1 MRSSG
6 ESTSEHKGL
15 CSAPSLWVQAE
26 QYHYTGLCSNHDN
39 KRPQN
44 KREALACCQGLG
56 EPYSRPG
63 CKNPVCQNDILHWV
77 NTPTSLLKHLVDQQ
91 LISPH
96 QFGFIPGKSTSMQLL
111 YLTEKWYRAL
121 ERGKNVTAVFLDF
134 QKAFDRVW
142 HHGLLHQ
149 LTALGIS
156 PRSLTWLTSY
166 LSDRSI
172 SVRVGSTCS
181 EHKAISCGVPQGS
194 HLGPVLFI
202 IFINSLT
209 HTVCIPTDIYADDTT
224 LHHEHSPR
232 APACPSYQELQEA
245 INCTEDWAKSW
256 HGKFGHA
263 KTRSMATSQDQLLQA
278 LTPTID
284 GQPIRIADN
293 HRHLGVIL
301 SSNLNW
307 SSHACN
313 MLQTAAK
320 RAGLLRVMSNDLP
333 LPVATRLY
341 IYYVRPTMEYACAV
355 WHGSLRED
363 IALSLERIQASV
375 ARLLRA
381 DWFTP

>member
-1 MRSSG
+1 MSRG
-6 ESTSEHKGL
+6 RL
-15 CSAPSLWVQAE
+15 LRPSLGPNSQS
-26 QYHYTGLCSNHDN
+26 HI
-39 KRPQN
+39 
-44 KREALACCQGLG
+44 
-56 EPYSRPG
+56 
-63 CKNPVCQNDILHWV
+63 IL
-77 NTPTSLLKHLVDQQ
+77 
-91 LISPH
+91 
-96 QFGFIPGKSTSMQLL
+96 
-111 YLTEKWYRAL
+111 
-121 ERGKNVTAVFLDF
+121 
-134 QKAFDRVW
+134 
-142 HHGLLHQ
+142 
-149 LTALGIS
+149 

-232 APACPSYQELQEA
+232 APACPSYQELQDA
-245 INCTEDWAKSW
+245 INCTEDWAESW

-263 KTRSMATSQDQLLQA
+263 KTRIMTTSQDQLLHA

-363 IALSLERIQASV
+363 IALSPERIQASV
-375 ARLLRA
+375 ARRLLRA
-381 DWFTP
+381 DWFTPKETLLEQLGWPALRWRREISSLTLFSQTFTQPPRATPWVALSICTHNIKSLSPQTTPTPSPTSTHYPLQGILFLSLCPSLELSPTRHSSTHQQHRIPESHWTALVSIQICIILFWWWLSANAERTLQ